1 MKDLLVVRLEN
12 IFQLLSECLMN
23 IPGYKPAIT
32 VGIEED
38 IIKYHSK
45 LGMSLVNTVTTQSHS
60 SLPLGSG
67 QIHLEWTESLLCIVS
82 KFS

>member
-23 IPGYKPAIT
+23 IPGAIAIT

-60 SLPLGSG
+60 SLPLSSG
-67 QIHLEWTESLLCIVS
+67 QIHLEWTGHYCS
-82 KFS
+82 